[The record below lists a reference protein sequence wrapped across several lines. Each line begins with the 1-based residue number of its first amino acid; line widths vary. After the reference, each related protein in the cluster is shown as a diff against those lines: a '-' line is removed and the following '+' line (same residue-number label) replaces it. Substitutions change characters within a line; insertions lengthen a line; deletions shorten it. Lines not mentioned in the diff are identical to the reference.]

1 MILKMWEYRVVMAV
15 KILYNENRFHFMQKR
30 GSIKMSERD
39 VRAVETL
46 TRTGIC
52 LDDLCNAFRQFYY
65 EDLEVIFQR
74 IRREA
79 IITDPD
85 IIQ

>member
-1 MILKMWEYRVVMAV
+1 
-15 KILYNENRFHFMQKR
+15 
-30 GSIKMSERD
+30 MSERD

>member
-1 MILKMWEYRVVMAV
+1 
-15 KILYNENRFHFMQKR
+15 
-30 GSIKMSERD
+30 MSERD

-52 LDDLCNAFRQFYY
+52 LDDLCSAFRQFYY

-74 IRREA
+74 IRKE
-79 IITDPD
+79 IITSDQD
-85 IIQ
+85 

>member
-1 MILKMWEYRVVMAV
+1 
-15 KILYNENRFHFMQKR
+15 MQKR
-30 GSIKMSERD
+30 GSNKMSERD

-52 LDDLCNAFRQFYY
+52 LDDLCGAFRQFYY

-74 IRREA
+74 IRKE
-79 IITDPD
+79 IITSDQD
-85 IIQ
+85 

>member
-1 MILKMWEYRVVMAV
+1 MKTDFIYV
-15 KILYNENRFHFMQKR
+15 KEG
-30 GSIKMSERD
+30 GSNKMSERD

-52 LDDLCNAFRQFYY
+52 LDDLCSAFRQFYY

-74 IRREA
+74 TRKE
-79 IITDPD
+79 IIASDQD
-85 IIQ
+85 